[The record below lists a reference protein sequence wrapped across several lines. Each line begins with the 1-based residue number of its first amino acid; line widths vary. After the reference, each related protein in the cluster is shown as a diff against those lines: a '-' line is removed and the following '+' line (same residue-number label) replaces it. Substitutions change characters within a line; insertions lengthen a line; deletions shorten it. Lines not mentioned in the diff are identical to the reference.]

1 MLRPDPATLRA
12 VEAHARALCIC
23 DGECFETRHG
33 MMNGPCEA
41 RPAKSVRA
49 LMAYHAA
56 LGETVRVTRV
66 ERCAG
71 MDGKEE
77 G

>member
-12 VEAHARALCIC
+12 VEAHARALCKSFYGTEWEQTSEFRRGIC
-23 DGECFETRHG
+23 RE
-33 MMNGPCEA
+33 MSLA
-41 RPAKSVRA
+41 A
-49 LMAYHAA
+49 LPAYHAA
-56 LGETVRVTRV
+56 LGEDVRAMRV
-66 ERCAG
+66 ERCAN